1 MSKTDLT
8 NVFVVD
14 DDAAVRDALGLLLLA
29 HGYAVR
35 VFDSGERFLA
45 ALEPGWD
52 GVVVLDVRMHGL
64 SGMDVFAQLRERGSE
79 LLVLF
84 LSGHGDIA
92 MAVGAV
98 KQGAF
103 DFLEKP
109 CAERTLLDKLDD
121 ALSVAQAR
129 RQSRGSHEAVQARLA
144 RLSQREREV
153 MERILAGK
161 LNKQIADELGV
172 AVRTIE
178 VHRANV
184 FAKMVV
190 RSAVELS
197 QLLVGWDRS

>member
-1 MSKTDLT
+1 MSTTDLT
-8 NVFVVD
+8 HVYVVD

-35 VFDSGERFLA
+35 VFESGERFLA
-45 ALEPGWD
+45 AQEDSWE
-52 GVVVLDVRMHGL
+52 GVVVLDVRMHGM
-64 SGMDVFAQLRERGSE
+64 SGLDVFARLRERGSE
-79 LLVLF
+79 LMVLF

-121 ALSVAQAR
+121 ALAIAQAR

-144 RLSQREREV
+144 KLSQREREV
-153 MERILAGK
+153 MDRILAGK

-184 FAKMVV
+184 FAKMAV

-197 QLLVGWDRS
+197 QLLAGWERG

>member
-1 MSKTDLT
+1 MSKTELT

-35 VFDSGERFLA
+35 VFESGERFLA
-45 ALEPGWD
+45 ACEPGWE
-52 GVVVLDVRMHGL
+52 GVVVLDVRMGGMSGL
-64 SGMDVFAQLRERGSE
+64 DVFAQLREQGSE
-79 LLVLF
+79 LMVLF

-121 ALSVAQAR
+121 ALTVAQAR
-129 RQSRGSHEAVQARLA
+129 RQSRGGHEEAQARLA

-153 MERILAGK
+153 MDRILAGK

-184 FAKMVV
+184 FAKMAV

-197 QLLVGWDRS
+197 QLLAGWERA

>member
-1 MSKTDLT
+1 MNELR
-8 NVFVVD
+8 NIHVVD
-14 DDAAVRDALGLLLLA
+14 DDAAVRDALGLLLLS

-35 VFDSGERFLA
+35 VFESGERFLE
-45 ALEPGWD
+45 ALEPHWE
-52 GVVVLDVRMHGL
+52 GVLVLDVRMAGISGL
-64 SGMDVFAQLRERGSE
+64 DVFAQLRQHNSE
-79 LLVLF
+79 LVVIF

-121 ALSVAQAR
+121 ALAVASAR
-129 RQSRGSHEAVQARLA
+129 RQMRGSQEAGQARLG
-144 RLSQREREV
+144 RLSLREREV

-184 FAKMVV
+184 FAKMAV

-197 QLLVGWDRS
+197 QLLAGLERN

>member
-1 MSKTDLT
+1 M
-8 NVFVVD
+8 FE
-14 DDAAVRDALGLLLLA
+14 
-29 HGYAVR
+29 
-35 VFDSGERFLA
+35 SGERFLEA
-45 ALEPGWD
+45 MEDSWE
-52 GVVVLDVRMHGL
+52 GVVVLDVRMGAMSGL
-64 SGMDVFAQLRERGSE
+64 DVFGKLRERGSE
-79 LLVLF
+79 LMIIF

-121 ALSVAQAR
+121 ALSVALAR
-129 RQSRGSHEAVQARLA
+129 RQSRGSQEAAQARLTK
-144 RLSQREREV
+144 LSQREREV

-184 FAKMVV
+184 FAKMAV

-197 QLLVGWDRS
+197 QLLAGWERG